1 MKTDWLQQVSARI
14 EGRNVIV
21 VASLAFCGFGI
32 YVTRGLNPPVS
43 TISLGVCF
51 LLGAAV
57 ILIALLRAPQPSGI
71 VVGSAANPGDRKDLT
86 AAAAQAL
93 VQGDR
98 EAVTR
103 NLLQEASR
111 IQSALLP
118 AGAALKRDS
127 LTPASDSQGALA
139 SSSSA
144 GAPEGGGTLMPPK
157 TS

>member
-1 MKTDWLQQVSARI
+1 VPKFLLQQI
-14 EGRNVIV
+14 GQQ
-21 VASLAFCGFGI
+21 
-32 YVTRGLNPPVS
+32 T
-43 TISLGVCF
+43 
-51 LLGAAV
+51 
-57 ILIALLRAPQPSGI
+57 LIASGLQSAPEMVEILRHAHNIRDLPPPSGI